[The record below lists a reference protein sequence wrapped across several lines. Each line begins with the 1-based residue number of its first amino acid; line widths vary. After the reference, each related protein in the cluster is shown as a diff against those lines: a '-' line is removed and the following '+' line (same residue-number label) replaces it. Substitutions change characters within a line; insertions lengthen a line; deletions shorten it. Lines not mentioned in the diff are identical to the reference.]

1 MLPYSEPVAW
11 LVLRIVY
18 AWMYLY
24 PAVGLVRDWPG
35 TVNTTGLL
43 FKHGTRE
50 FAFVSVLGMVIAA
63 LMILLGVYGQYAAV
77 ALVGFNLGGAKIHYS
92 LAEMAHHAGLS
103 DAASLEDRTEFQELA
118 TLGWVGHVTS
128 AQKNFVLAA
137 VALFFALVGTGPWS
151 LVPSMGIFAH

>member
-1 MLPYSEPVAW
+1 MQQAPETVAW
-11 LVLRIVY
+11 LVLRVVY

-24 PAVGLVRDWPG
+24 PALGLVRDWPN
-35 TVNTTGLL
+35 TVNTTSLL

-50 FAFVSVLGMVIAA
+50 FALVSVLGMVVGA
-63 LMILLGVYGQYAAV
+63 LMILFGVYGQYAAV
-77 ALVGFNLGGAKIHYS
+77 ALVGFNLGGAKIHYL
-92 LAEMAHHAGLS
+92 LADMAHQAQLS
-103 DAASLEDRTEFQELA
+103 ETASADDRAEFQELA

-151 LVPSMGIFAH
+151 FVPSTGIFGP